1 MFKKMCRTSI
11 QKVVT
16 FDELRRQN
24 RQNGCVGIA
33 TLERIEQ
40 NEFCALCEL
49 DDDPTLST
57 IVKTGAYHVKRNVSL
72 EHVFGVTHLYG
83 KGGRYGCNKQ
93 LCVAKD
99 QGVTLKYKQAT
110 QQMKIEIWIGYHGYD
125 W

>member
-1 MFKKMCRTSI
+1 MCRRSTSI

-33 TLERIEQ
+33 TLERIQQ

-57 IVKTGAYHVKRNVSL
+57 IVKTALLMSKEMSH
-72 EHVFGVTHLYG
+72 
-83 KGGRYGCNKQ
+83 
-93 LCVAKD
+93 
-99 QGVTLKYKQAT
+99 
-110 QQMKIEIWIGYHGYD
+110 
-125 W
+125 